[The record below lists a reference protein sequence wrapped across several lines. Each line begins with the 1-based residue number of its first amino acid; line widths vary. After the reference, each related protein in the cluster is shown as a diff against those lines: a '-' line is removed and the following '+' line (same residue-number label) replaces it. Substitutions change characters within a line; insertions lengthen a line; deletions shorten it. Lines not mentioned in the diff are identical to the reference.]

1 MNRNIITGQALKEYE
16 KLKAKLVEMD
26 KNYILILKEW
36 EFDIRVDYGKIN
48 LLNKGK
54 FKNEIKGF

>member
-1 MNRNIITGQALKEYE
+1 MNKNIITGQALKEYE

-36 EFDIRVDYGKIN
+36 EFDIRCDYGKIN